1 VSRET
6 RLLLTAGVLAIAALW
21 LLARF
26 RFQDQPVTPNPIPAV
41 LTQLTNSAGYDDLA
55 AEISRAQPRVEAV
68 LLPVD
73 AFSAVTSQR
82 IAGLRLRDDEVVTWL
97 SDGVMVAE
105 PSLRGNDPASGLAVV
120 SISSRANVLPVVWAP
135 RRLEQ
140 PRYLIVGEVS
150 AAGVSLRPTFVGSLR
165 PAATPLWSEEIWML
179 PPGSDLR
186 PGAFLFTTGDTEL
199 VGMVIAH
206 SGSGRAIV
214 PGKTLLSE
222 ALRLRERPRR
232 PGGTLGIDVQALTEP
247 VAQVTG
253 ASGGVVVTFVR
264 ADGPAAGR
272 LTIGDVIEEVDGHRL
287 AAREEWDVRMSRLSV
302 DDVVNLRVRRRGEVL
317 DIAVVAARS
326 PEPPVAR
333 SLGLT
338 LRRRTGIGAEVISV
352 EPGSAGSRA
361 GLVAGDVVTLI
372 DNIETPT
379 PGQVMRSFAALREGQ
394 RVMVAITRGTD
405 HIVVTLQP

>member
-1 VSRET
+1 
-6 RLLLTAGVLAIAALW
+6 
-21 LLARF
+21 
-26 RFQDQPVTPNPIPAV
+26 
-41 LTQLTNSAGYDDLA
+41 
-55 AEISRAQPRVEAV
+55 
-68 LLPVD
+68 
-73 AFSAVTSQR
+73 
-82 IAGLRLRDDEVVTWL
+82 
-97 SDGVMVAE
+97 
-105 PSLRGNDPASGLAVV
+105 
-120 SISSRANVLPVVWAP
+120 
-135 RRLEQ
+135 LEQ